1 MKIAITGHSGHIGA
15 QLLSS
20 MPSGIEFIKLG
31 RSNSD
36 IYWKLGLLPDP
47 SQLVDV
53 DAIVHLAWGTNDRKM
68 NFHTNIGGTIQL
80 ASLARDLGCPF
91 LFISSIGVNSE
102 SLYGESKFLAEKGV
116 IEVGGQVIRLGL
128 IRTTNRYLGSKK
140 KFLIIYPRFKNLIP
154 VTEFDSFTK
163 FFVEWTNDRRALNKN
178 DKATVT
184 LVDDYCA
191 FSNLIDSRFKVS
203 IPEKIFGLSL
213 RFLSKLNYRITDI
226 YDGFKTITT
235 TKDFNQDP

>member
-20 MPSGIEFIKLG
+20 VPSDIEFIKLG
-31 RSNSD
+31 RSDSD

-47 SQLVDV
+47 SQLVDI
-53 DAIVHLAWGTNDRKM
+53 DAIVHLAWGTTDRKM
-68 NFHTNIGGTIQL
+68 NFHTNVGGTIQL
-80 ASLARDLGCPF
+80 ASLARDLGCKF

-116 IEVGGQVIRLGL
+116 IEVGGQVVRLGL
-128 IRTTNRYLGSKK
+128 MRTTNRYLGSKK
-140 KFLIIYPRFKNLIP
+140 RFFTVYPRFKNLIP

-163 FFVEWTNDRRALNKN
+163 FFVQWTNGHRALGEN
-178 DKATVT
+178 DKATMR

-191 FSNLIDSRFKVS
+191 FSNLIDSKFKVS
-203 IPEKIFGLSL
+203 IPEKIVGLAL
-213 RFLSKLNYRITDI
+213 RFLSKLNYRISDI

-235 TKDFNQDP
+235 TKDFN